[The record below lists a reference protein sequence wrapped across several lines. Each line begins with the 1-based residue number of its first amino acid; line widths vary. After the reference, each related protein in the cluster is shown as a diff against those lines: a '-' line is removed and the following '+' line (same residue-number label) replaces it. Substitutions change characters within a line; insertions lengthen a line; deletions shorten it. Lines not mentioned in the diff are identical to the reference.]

1 MEGRAEGQV
10 GPCPQPA
17 AAPLTLSQPL
27 TPVRD
32 LAWRLLQQL
41 LLLVLSLADILDC
54 PVLCQEGL
62 YLAALCTLR
71 MLRVRGQ
78 AGVFQSVQQGR
89 G

>member
-1 MEGRAEGQV
+1 MEGRAEGQA

-17 AAPLTLSQPL
+17 AVPLILSQPL
-27 TPVRD
+27 TPIRD
-32 LAWRLLQQL
+32 LAWHLLLLQ

-54 PVLCQEGL
+54 LVLCQEGL
-62 YLAALCTLR
+62 YLAALCTLP

-78 AGVFQSVQQGR
+78 AGVCQSVQQGR